1 MKSKWQIMFGA
12 MALAGS
18 LVGSNSRAVGQQTT
32 GLKLVQ
38 TVPLPGYTGDFD
50 HFAVDNARGLLLLA
64 AEDHATLEVFDLTTL
79 KHLRTVKGFGA
90 PHSILVRPGTS
101 TIFVTD
107 SGPDMSKL
115 MDASTY
121 ATKGKVTL
129 VQGADS
135 IGYDAAANLVYVVT
149 GGKDVKMATSEVAE
163 VDPDSGK
170 KLAAITTQSNHTE
183 AMALEEHGS
192 RLFVNLTDK
201 STVEVI
207 DRKSMKKL
215 AEWPVKLAQQNSPI
229 AFDEAAHRLYL
240 ACRQPG
246 MLVVMNSDNGA
257 PVASLPG
264 PGRADDMVFDAGAH
278 RLYILGGEGYI
289 GVYDVSAPDHP
300 KLIGKVPS
308 APGAKTGLLL
318 PEAHKLYVAVSPGDT
333 KALAKILVFEVQR

>member
-1 MKSKWQIMFGA
+1 MKSKWQIMFGS
-12 MALAGS
+12 LAVLG
-18 LVGSNSRAVGQQTT
+18 LVVGFSSHAVGQTT
-32 GLKLVQ
+32 VLKLVQ

-50 HFAVDNARGLLLLA
+50 HFAVDSERGRLLLA
-64 AEDHATLEVFDLTTL
+64 AEDHATLEVFDLKTM

-90 PHSILVRPGTS
+90 PHSILVRPRAS
-101 TIFVTD
+101 TILVTD
-107 SGPDMSKL
+107 GGPEMSKL

-121 ATKGKVTL
+121 AVKGKVVL
-129 VQGADS
+129 VPGADS

-149 GGKDVKMATSEVAE
+149 GGKDVKLATSEVAG

-170 KLAAITTQSNHTE
+170 KVGESTTQSNHTE
-183 AMALEEHGS
+183 AMALEEHGN

-246 MLVVMNSDNGA
+246 MLVVMNSDDGS
-257 PVASLPG
+257 PVTSLPG
-264 PGRADDMVFDAGAH
+264 PGRSDDLVFDAGAH
-278 RLYILGGEGYI
+278 RLYMLGGEGYI
-289 GVYDVSAPDHP
+289 GVYDVSTPDQP
-300 KLIGKVPS
+300 KLIAKVPS
-308 APGAKTGLLL
+308 APGAKTGLLS
-318 PEAHKLYVAVSPGDT
+318 PDAQKLYVAASPGDT
-333 KALAKILVFEVQR
+333 KALAKVLVFEVQP

>member
-1 MKSKWQIMFGA
+1 MKSKWRIMFGGL
-12 MALAGS
+12 ALLGS
-18 LVGSNSRAVGQQTT
+18 LVGPDARAVGQTS

-38 TVPLPGYTGDFD
+38 TVPLPGFTGDFD
-50 HFAVDNARGLLLLA
+50 HFAVDSARGRLLLA
-64 AEDHATLEVFDLTTL
+64 AEDHATLEVFDLKTM
-79 KHLRTVKGFGA
+79 KHLQTIKGFGA
-90 PHSILVRPGTS
+90 PHSILVRPGAS
-101 TIFVTD
+101 TTLVTD
-107 SGPDMSKL
+107 SGPEMSKL

-121 ATKGKVTL
+121 AVKGKVTL
-129 VQGADS
+129 IPGADS

-170 KLAAITTQSNHTE
+170 KLGAITTQSNHTE
-183 AMALEEHGS
+183 AMALEQHGN

-207 DRKSMKKL
+207 DRSAMKKL

-264 PGRADDMVFDAGAH
+264 PARADDIVFDASAH
-278 RLYILGGEGYI
+278 RLYMLGGEGYI

-300 KLIGKVPS
+300 KLIAKVPS
-308 APGAKTGLLL
+308 APGAKTGLLS
-318 PEAHKLYVAVSPGDT
+318 PDAHKLYVAASPGDT
-333 KALAKILVFEVQR
+333 KALAKVLVFDVQP